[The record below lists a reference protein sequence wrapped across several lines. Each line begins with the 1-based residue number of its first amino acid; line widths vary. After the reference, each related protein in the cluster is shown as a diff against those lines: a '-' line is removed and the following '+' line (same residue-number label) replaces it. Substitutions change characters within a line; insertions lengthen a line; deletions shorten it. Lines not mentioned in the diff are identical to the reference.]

1 MISFQ
6 LSSESDEES
15 EQENPN
21 LQENFDQVFD
31 DVLLSGEPVKI
42 TRDTGN
48 VVLVSEEVCNGVAA
62 TLKLVS
68 TPGIRDALAAAE
80 EVVDEN

>member
-1 MISFQ
+1 MTKVTQNVKQFN
-6 LSSESDEES
+6 LKD
-15 EQENPN
+15 